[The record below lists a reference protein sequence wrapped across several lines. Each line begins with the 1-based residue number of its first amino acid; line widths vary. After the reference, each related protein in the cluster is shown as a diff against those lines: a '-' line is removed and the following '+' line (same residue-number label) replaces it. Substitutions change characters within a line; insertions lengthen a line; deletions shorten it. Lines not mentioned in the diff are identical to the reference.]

1 MSKQKTLAA
10 TNPRYSY
17 RTPKE
22 EKAQVEKQ
30 IKALVERANNQAN
43 GVKYYHIDQ
52 NTVFLEAVY
61 RGLQYL
67 ERANLTPE
75 HDEGFF
81 QMEFVEKDRR
91 CQKCRVVAVL
101 PDHSKSKYTCQECG
115 AKFTKDE
122 FYDVLRVSEKKDA

>member
-1 MSKQKTLAA
+1 MAKQKTLAT

-30 IKALVERANNQAN
+30 IKALVAKVNSQKDQDGEDF
-43 GVKYYHIDQ
+43 YHIDQ

-67 ERANLTPE
+67 ERANLTPD
-75 HDEGFF
+75 HDEGYF
-81 QMEFVEKDRR
+81 QIKFTEKNRKCVSCKTVAVTPKDRKYET
-91 CQKCRVVAVL
+91 CGE
-101 PDHSKSKYTCQECG
+101 KYT
-115 AKFTKDE
+115 KKE
-122 FYDVLRVSEKKDA
+122 FKELKVSK